1 MSLFRSPLR
10 DLEQYRELEN
20 RIAKAEGP
28 AVVTGLPDAAKAH
41 LVSELCGTDRPWKLL
56 VTYDDVRARELCEDL
71 RAFSDQVWMYPARD
85 LLFYSADI
93 RGFEVSKERI
103 DVWRHMQEDEG
114 GFVVTT
120 VDALMDQQ

>member
-56 VTYDDVRARELCEDL
+56 VTYDDVRAR
-71 RAFSDQVWMYPARD
+71 
-85 LLFYSADI
+85 
-93 RGFEVSKERI
+93 
-103 DVWRHMQEDEG
+103 
-114 GFVVTT
+114 
-120 VDALMDQQ
+120 